1 MKLIFSPSYPQFP
14 TKEYPSFSADLF
26 LDTVIFLPVQ
36 VEFITLCYFAGY
48 RELTEW
54 KLCSQEILN
63 YYHISLQQ
71 IQIIYYK
78 RCSQFQDVQLS
89 SAISKNKK

>member
-48 RELTEW
+48 RELTE
-54 KLCSQEILN
+54 
-63 YYHISLQQ
+63 
-71 IQIIYYK
+71 
-78 RCSQFQDVQLS
+78 
-89 SAISKNKK
+89 